1 MDEIEG
7 LLKRW
12 QTAGVLDAE
21 GAARIRAHE
30 AEQAGRGAAGAE
42 PMGWQAKLAL
52 ILGGILLACGVVLFV
67 SAHWDEFGPG
77 WRFALALGMVA
88 VFHLGGAV
96 ARREF
101 HALST
106 ALHGVGTIATGA
118 AIALVGQIFNIQEH
132 WPAAVLLWALA
143 AGAGWLLLRDEA
155 QETLAL
161 LLVPAWIASEFAYA
175 AEGHI
180 GADVSMGRFL
190 MAWAVLYL
198 TIFLGSKH
206 RIAQGILFAA
216 AAIAAL
222 VGMVMM
228 LGSWQSWSA
237 SQTFLP
243 FHLRVWG
250 WIDCAALPLAVSVFR
265 WRRSQTPVAVAIALS
280 IALPWCVGLRTQRYD
295 YGTVHNTYTYITP
308 NLLAH
313 ALVAGFAVFLC
324 WWGVRQASRA
334 LVNLGTAGFALA
346 VAWFYFSDLFDKM
359 GRALG
364 LIGLGILFLAGGWA
378 LEKAR
383 RRLLAGMGTKKAAN
397 GEAR

>member
-1 MDEIEG
+1 
-7 LLKRW
+7 
-12 QTAGVLDAE
+12 V
-21 GAARIRAHE
+21 
-30 AEQAGRGAAGAE
+30 
-42 PMGWQAKLAL
+42 
-52 ILGGILLACGVVLFV
+52 
-67 SAHWDEFGPG
+67 
-77 WRFALALGMVA
+77 
-88 VFHLGGAV
+88 
-96 ARREF
+96 RREF

-132 WPAAVLLWALA
+132 WPAAVLLWAVA

-155 QETLAL
+155 QETLTL
-161 LLVPAWIASEFAYA
+161 LLAPAWMVCEFAYA
-175 AEGHI
+175 ADGHI
-180 GADVSMGRFL
+180 GADVYVGRML

-206 RIAQGILFAA
+206 RIAQGILFGA
-216 AAIAAL
+216 AAITAL
-222 VGMVMM
+222 VGIGMT
-228 LGSWQSWSA
+228 LESWRSWPG

-243 FHLRVWG
+243 YQLRVWG
-250 WIDCAALPLAVSVFR
+250 WVDFAALPLAFSIFR
-265 WRRSQTPVAVAIALS
+265 WRKSQIPVAVAIALS
-280 IALPWCVGLRTQRYD
+280 IALPWCVQVRTQNYD
-295 YGTVHNTYTYITP
+295 YGTVHNTYTYVTP

-313 ALVAGFAVFLC
+313 ALVAGVAVFLC
-324 WWGVRQASRA
+324 WWGVRQASKA
-334 LVNLGTAGFALA
+334 LVNLGTAVFAMA

-383 RRLLAGMGTKKAAN
+383 RRLLKGMETVEAAA